1 MAAFR
6 HTMGDGQGCKDHI
19 DDEGRIVLC
28 QIGVVHSPLP
38 PDSDKVPFQS
48 FISDIAGSIE
58 IFEEYEAGLDGIER
72 FSHISVIYYM
82 HLSNKTKL
90 STIPLMEEE
99 EQGIFGTRSPSRPN
113 HIGIST
119 VRLRGRRGRELDVL
133 GLDMMDGTPVI
144 DIKPYVPK
152 VDLVKGV
159 DNAWL
164 MRKLERF
171 GKLDSRKL
179 DEIF

>member
-1 MAAFR
+1 MAAFLKSMEEKPGR
-6 HTMGDGQGCKDHI
+6 KDLI
-19 DDEGRIVLC
+19 DANGRIILC
-28 QIGVVHSPLP
+28 PIGIVHSPLT
-38 PDSDKVPFQS
+38 PDSEGVPFQS
-48 FISDIAGSIE
+48 FVSDIEGSIE

-82 HLSNKTKL
+82 HLSKKMKL
-90 STIPLMEEE
+90 STVPLMEEE

-119 VRLRGRRGRELDVL
+119 VRLKGRRGREVDVL
-133 GLDMMDGTPVI
+133 GLDMLDGTPVI

-152 VDLVKGV
+152 VDLVRGV
-159 DNAWL
+159 NNSWL
-164 MRKLERF
+164 MRKLERVEKAGT
-171 GKLDSRKL
+171 GKR